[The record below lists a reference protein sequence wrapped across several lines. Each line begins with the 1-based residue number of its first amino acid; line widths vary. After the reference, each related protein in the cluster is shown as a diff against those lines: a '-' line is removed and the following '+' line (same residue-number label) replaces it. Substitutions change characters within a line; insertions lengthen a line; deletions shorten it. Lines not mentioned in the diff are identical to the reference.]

1 MIAVFVAALV
11 GFGGMASEG
20 PAEQVFPVIRN
31 VFGEQPALPIAGE
44 RETLRFAQPYPG
56 PGEPLLNLLASRL
69 PRAEFTGGGGA
80 SDALGIL
87 GAENRFRLL
96 LDPAQAT
103 DVEEL
108 SAESTRLR
116 FDVTGR
122 IVFIDIPIVSVG
134 RRRGVFGF
142 YRGYWKRYGP
152 LDIFY
157 GQGIRVRFQIDGF
170 RFFDWDVLSHYSAR
184 TDIEHVDTIHYRSQD
199 IVVECFGLDRPF
211 DRLSPISGTRES
223 TVLSQLQQ
231 SFQTYA
237 AEHCYGEVTRVEP
250 ILIRLDKETALIY
263 ARSPQSPYQPSRIES
278 LRNARPD
285 INLPPPK
292 EESALPR

>member
-1 MIAVFVAALV
+1 MIAAFVAAVLGSGTV
-11 GFGGMASEG
+11 ASDG

-31 VFGEQPALPIAGE
+31 VFGEQPSLPVAGE
-44 RETLRFAQPYPG
+44 RDALRFAQPYPG
-56 PGEPLLNLLASRL
+56 PGEPLLNLLTSRL
-69 PRAEFTGGGGA
+69 SQGELTGSSGP
-80 SDALGIL
+80 SEALGVL

-96 LDPAQAT
+96 LDPAQTT
-103 DVEEL
+103 DIEEL

-157 GQGIRVRFQIDGF
+157 GQGIRVRFQINGF
-170 RFFDWDVLSHYSAR
+170 RFFDWDVLSHYSVR
-184 TDIEHVDTIHYRSQD
+184 TDIEHVDTIHYRNQD
-199 IVVECFGLDRPF
+199 IVVECFGLDHPF
-211 DRLSPISGTRES
+211 DLLPPISTTRES
-223 TVLSQLQQ
+223 TALSRLQQ
-231 SFQTYA
+231 SFQTYTT
-237 AEHCYGEVTRVEP
+237 EHCYGEVIRVEP
-250 ILIRLDKETALIY
+250 ILIRLDKGTALSY
-263 ARSPQSPYQPSRIES
+263 ARSPQAPYQPSRIES

-285 INLPPPK
+285 IKPPPK
-292 EESALPR
+292 EESASPR